1 MYRLL
6 EKKLKEKFTCNTIIQ
21 NLRNMNFKELKG
33 NGYIPTYARTD
44 FTDALHEAFGFR
56 TDYEIVTLKQMK
68 KFLEKQNLL
77 TFRIIFPRYKSP
89 NPIICNGAQA
99 FYFL

>member
-68 KFLEKQNLL
+68 KF
-77 TFRIIFPRYKSP
+77 FRETKLVDIPH
-89 NPIICNGAQA
+89 
-99 FYFL
+99 YFSKIQKPEPHYL